1 MPNQGIF
8 CLEGDWGDSLVER
21 LSVRPGLDMLTTMR
35 GDRLIH
41 RNAATA
47 DEFEYYLRKWVTRR
61 YDAFPLAYFSYHGER
76 GKLHLGRDSLS
87 LAEIAAMI
95 PGRLADRVVYFGSCG
110 TMAASEEELRD
121 FVETTGAHAV
131 AGYTKSVDWAESAAF
146 DFTLLPELLD
156 SVDIRKLHARL
167 CKRHPHFADGLGLRL
182 ATATW
187 VSPTRRAT
195 E

>member
-61 YDAFPLAYFSYHGER
+61 YDALPLVYFSYHGER
-76 GKLHLGRDSLS
+76 GKLHLGGDSLS
-87 LAEIAAMI
+87 LADIAAMV

-131 AGYTKSVDWAESAAF
+131 AGYTKSVDWAGSAAS

-167 CKRHPHFADGLGLRL
+167 CKRHPYFADGLGLRL

-187 VSPTRRAT
+187 VSPTRRTT

>member
-1 MPNQGIF
+1 
-8 CLEGDWGDSLVER
+8 
-21 LSVRPGLDMLTTMR
+21 MLTTMR

-47 DEFEYYLRKWVTRR
+47 NEFEYYLRKWVTRR
-61 YDAFPLAYFSYHGER
+61 YAAFPLAYFSYHGER

-87 LAEIAAMI
+87 LAEIAAMV

-167 CKRHPHFADGLGLRL
+167 CKRHPHFADSLGLRL

-187 VSPTRRAT
+187 VSPARRT
-195 E
+195 PE